1 MSFKYRFILSFVF
14 LEIVFIT
21 LIVTMNFV
29 AINNSSKTLIAD
41 KIESNESFLV
51 ELIKIPISIYDI
63 ATIDDLL
70 VKTQE
75 SKYINSMVVLDNQ
88 NRVLSSNYMFKYIE
102 EKDLLPTK
110 KNFTYELE
118 DEVFEIRYK
127 EIFEGDT
134 YLGALYLI
142 FDTSNNKQF
151 ITNNTNNTLMII
163 IVEIILSTILSYL
176 IGSKLTVMLTN
187 LADTAK
193 EIGENK
199 HPDIPY
205 LDKKNEIGILS
216 NSMNQMQIDLKT
228 RNNKLKELAVQL
240 NTQKNELIDAHK
252 AKDDFLANMSHELKT
267 PLNSINVI
275 SSVMMKNKKGTLDEA
290 QVKNLSII
298 NNCGKDLLYLINDI
312 LDISKLEAGEIEL
325 NNFTID
331 VKKLITEIKDM
342 FLPQANQKGI
352 NFTCEIDNNVTKM
365 FSDENRI
372 KQVVKN
378 LLSNALKF
386 TQEGEIKLLVKA
398 NGDVLEILVKDQGI
412 GIEQEKLE
420 HIFDRF
426 KQADSSTTRKFGGTG
441 LGLAISK
448 ELAKLMGGDIE
459 VKSKAGHG
467 SIFKVTIAQ
476 NKEEVVQENVVEE
489 ELIKENQVIAKKSV
503 LVLNNDPVN
512 FLNIVVE
519 LNKISEVIQVGNLK
533 DLFTKLENEIFDFV
547 MIDTTKIDINNLL
560 NFDFTNSNLIL
571 FSDENEQ
578 NDNLKQKTQFVLNK
592 PINKSELI
600 SIVKA

>member
-1 MSFKYRFILSFVF
+1 MSFKYRFIVSFVL

-29 AINNSSKTLIAD
+29 AINNSSKKLIAE
-41 KIESNESFLV
+41 KIESNESFLE

-75 SKYINSMVVLDNQ
+75 SKYINSMIVLDNQ
-88 NRVLSSNYMFKYIE
+88 NRVLASSYIFKYIE
-102 EKDLLPTK
+102 EKDLLPIK
-110 KNFTYELE
+110 KNFTFELE
-118 DEVFEIRYK
+118 NEVYEIRYK
-127 EIFEGDT
+127 EIFEEET
-134 YLGALYLI
+134 YLGALYLV

-151 ITNNTNNTLMII
+151 ITKNTNNTLIII

-176 IGSKLTVMLTN
+176 IGSRLTVMLTD

-199 HPDIPY
+199 HPEIPY

-228 RNNKLKELAVQL
+228 RNSRLKELAVQL
-240 NTQKNELIDAHK
+240 NNQKNELIEAHK

-275 SSVMMKNKKGTLDEA
+275 SSVMMKNKKGRLDEE

-325 NNFTID
+325 NNYTID
-331 VKKLITEIKDM
+331 VKRLINEISDM
-342 FLPQANQKGI
+342 IAPQANQKGLK
-352 NFTCEIDNNVTKM
+352 FVCEIEENIGHIY
-365 FSDENRI
+365 SDENRI

-378 LLSNALKF
+378 LLSNAVKF
-386 TQEGEIKLLVKA
+386 TKTGEVKLIVKT
-398 NGDVLEILVKDQGI
+398 NDKFLDIYVRDQGI
-412 GIEQEKLE
+412 GIAEEKLE

-459 VKSKAGHG
+459 VKSKMEQG
-467 SIFKVTIAQ
+467 SIFKVSILR
-476 NKEEVVQENVVEE
+476 NEEEVVITNPVKGEITQETVNS
-489 ELIKENQVIAKKSV
+489 KKSV

-512 FLNIVVE
+512 FLSVVVE
-519 LNKISEVIQVGNLK
+519 MKKISEVMQVSNIS
-533 DLFTKLENEIFDFV
+533 DLVKKLEEQIYDFV
-547 MIDTTKIDINNLL
+547 MVDTSNIDISSLL
-560 NFDFTNSNLIL
+560 NFEFNNNLIL
-571 FSDENEQ
+571 VT
-578 NDNLKQKTQFVLNK
+578 DNNSLDDNIKNKTKYVVNKPLNK
-592 PINKSELI
+592 EEII
-600 SIVKA
+600 SIIKG

>member
-1 MSFKYRFILSFVF
+1 MSFKYRFIVSFVL
-14 LEIVFIT
+14 LEVVFIT

-29 AINNSSKTLIAD
+29 AINNSSKKLIAE
-41 KIESNESFLV
+41 KIESNESFLE

-75 SKYINSMVVLDNQ
+75 SEYINSMIVLDNQ
-88 NRVLSSNYMFKYIE
+88 NRVLASSYIFKYIE
-102 EKDLLPTK
+102 EKDLLPIK
-110 KNFTYELE
+110 KNFTFELE
-118 DEVFEIRYK
+118 NEVYEIRYK
-127 EIFEGDT
+127 EIFEEET
-134 YLGALYLI
+134 YLGALYLV

-151 ITNNTNNTLMII
+151 ITKNTNNTLIII

-176 IGSKLTVMLTN
+176 IGSRLTVMLTD

-199 HPDIPY
+199 HPEIPY

-228 RNNKLKELAVQL
+228 RNSRLKELAVQL
-240 NTQKNELIDAHK
+240 NNQKNELIEAHK

-275 SSVMMKNKKGTLDEA
+275 SSVMMKNKKGRLDEE

-325 NNFTID
+325 NNYTID
-331 VKKLITEIKDM
+331 VKRLINEISDM
-342 FLPQANQKGI
+342 IAPQANQKGLK
-352 NFTCEIDNNVTKM
+352 FVCEIEENIGHIY
-365 FSDENRI
+365 SDENRI

-378 LLSNALKF
+378 LLSNAVKF
-386 TQEGEIKLLVKA
+386 TKT
-398 NGDVLEILVKDQGI
+398 GDVKLIVKTNDKFLDIYVRDQGI
-412 GIEQEKLE
+412 GIAEEKLE

-459 VKSKAGHG
+459 VKSKMEQG
-467 SIFKVTIAQ
+467 SIFKVSILR
-476 NKEEVVQENVVEE
+476 NEEEVVVTNPVKEEITQETVNS
-489 ELIKENQVIAKKSV
+489 KKSV

-512 FLNIVVE
+512 FLSVVVE
-519 LNKISEVIQVGNLK
+519 MKKISEVMQVSNIS
-533 DLFTKLENEIFDFV
+533 DLVKKLEEQIYDFV
-547 MIDTTKIDINNLL
+547 MVDTSNIDISSLL
-560 NFDFTNSNLIL
+560 NFEFNNNLIL
-571 FSDENEQ
+571 VT
-578 NDNLKQKTQFVLNK
+578 DNNSLDDNIKNKTKYVVNKPLNK
-592 PINKSELI
+592 EEII
-600 SIVKA
+600 SIIKG